1 MIRDKNKIAVL
12 SYLPSCIALTTRNR
26 SLVMPASDGVT
37 PVKEQFTFDEVE
49 YINDHCNVF
58 RLGMLEFTD
67 ADRGELYEEL
77 NIQADNCLYERDIDA
92 LLLSGD
98 KPSLTRI
105 VSITDPHTIER
116 VRGHMVKLASR
127 IHTRVVDV
135 VNYRYNEIRQGRRA
149 SQIVVE
155 PVPQP
160 QADWRD
166 QKMEAMQKQMEAMQ
180 QMLMQFAQMQ
190 QGGISTT
197 PAIVAEEQLPA
208 ESAVTAHKEAPQRKG
223 GRPPKTAQAKKPVK

>member
-12 SYLPSCIALTTRNR
+12 SYLPSRIALTTRNR
-26 SLVMPASDGVT
+26 SLVMQPSDGVS

-58 RLGMLEFTD
+58 RLGMLEFAD
-67 ADRGELYEEL
+67 ADRDELYDEL
-77 NIQADNCLYERDIDA
+77 NIQRDNCLYERDIDK

-98 KPSLTRI
+98 EDSLKRI

-135 VNYRYNEIRQGRRA
+135 VNYRYNEIRQGRRSSKIA
-149 SQIVVE
+149 VE
-155 PVPQP
+155 PAPQP
-160 QADWRD
+160 QTDWRD
-166 QKMEAMQKQMEAMQ
+166 EKMEAMQKQMEAMQ

-197 PAIVAEEQLPA
+197 PAVVTETQKPA
-208 ESAVTAHKEAPQRKG
+208 ENVVATPQEATQRKG
-223 GRPPKTAQAKKPVK
+223 GRPPKAAQAKKSVK